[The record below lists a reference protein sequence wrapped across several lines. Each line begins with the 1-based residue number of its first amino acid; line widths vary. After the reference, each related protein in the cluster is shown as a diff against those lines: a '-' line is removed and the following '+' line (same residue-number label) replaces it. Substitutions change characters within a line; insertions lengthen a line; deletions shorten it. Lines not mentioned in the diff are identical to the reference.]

1 MKELSLRESKPPL
14 PWVMSAVKDAEKCI
28 IFVFNYIS

>member
-1 MKELSLRESKPPL
+1 MKEQSLRESKPPL

-28 IFVFNYIS
+28 IKILLFS